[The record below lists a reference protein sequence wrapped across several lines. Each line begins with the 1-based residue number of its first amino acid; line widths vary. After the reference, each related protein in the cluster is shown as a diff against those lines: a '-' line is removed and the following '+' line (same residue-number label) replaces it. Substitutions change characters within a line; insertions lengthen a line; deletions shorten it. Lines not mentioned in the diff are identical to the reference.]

1 MALTKKCDRCGNIYN
16 HYGIDPTFG
25 STDKNRGKVQEN
37 GFSVIYW
44 LYNEPK
50 FKNIQGYDLCPKCL
64 EELRKWFNNPDATI
78 NIFKCTPMGNTE
90 IGKQLTIDEIPMN
103 THTKI
108 IEEKPKSVK
117 DYNRM
122 VRGMLN
128 GQDPKKLPVKPI
140 NKEDYKGGRKR
151 NNNE

>member
-1 MALTKKCDRCGNIYN
+1 MALTKKCDRCGNIYD

-50 FKNIQGYDLCPKCL
+50 FKNIHGYDLCPKCL
-64 EELRKWFNNPDATI
+64 EELRKWFNNPDATV

-90 IGKQLTIDEIPMN
+90 VDGKQLSIDEIPPC
-103 THTKI
+103 THTELAEEQYDRKI
-108 IEEKPKSVK
+108 LGKFEEKKEE
-117 DYNRM
+117 
-122 VRGMLN
+122 
-128 GQDPKKLPVKPI
+128 KK
-140 NKEDYKGGRKR
+140 NGRKR
-151 NNNE
+151 KSKD